1 MQDDKVSET
10 IMNTIAKTQKRDSW
24 DVARIIKGDDFSW
37 LKPFTTEKDNWF
49 KQVHVFGNSAKLML
63 MSTKHDK
70 NGMYIVGSLEYS
82 LDNLPNFIKRHID
95 FSQVEKVQ
103 GTLQYRA
110 FGLFFKDGK
119 LIKS

>member
-103 GTLQYRA
+103 CTLQYRA